1 MNIDELFKK
10 NLAEDEV
17 EVSDS
22 LWERLDSNLNAT
34 IPQNNIPQ
42 PKTTTSLLE
51 SVKSASVIAKSVAGI
66 AGVALVGTG
75 IYFAFDTDEQPKEQ
89 IVQTNPVVA
98 TFTPKEVIEE
108 TEQLPLDSFEQI
120 QTSPSLQ
127 FDTIQKE
134 TENTEII
141 QQPAVLN
148 QEHIIIE
155 PDVKQPEP
163 EVRQAKPKYIINNP
177 KKEEIISPKE
187 DIVVNEET
195 EYVEKIIVEE
205 EKTSINVKIP
215 TVMTPNFDGIND
227 SFEIKYIENY
237 PDNQIVILD
246 RRGRVLFSASNYKN
260 DWIADGV
267 PNGVY
272 AYRII
277 IKFGS
282 ECKIYRGDITI
293 LR

>member
-22 LWERLDSNLNAT
+22 LWKRLDSNLNT
-34 IPQNNIPQ
+34 NIPQNNIPQ
-42 PKTTTSLLE
+42 PQTTTSLLE
-51 SVKSASVIAKSVAGI
+51 SIKSASVITKAFATI
-66 AGVALVGTG
+66 AGVAMVGTG
-75 IYFAFDTDEQPKEQ
+75 IYFAIDTDEPLKEQ
-89 IVQTNPVVA
+89 IVEADPVVE

-108 TEQLPLDSFEQI
+108 SEQASFEPIEQI
-120 QTSPSLQ
+120 EEPLVLTI
-127 FDTIQKE
+127 DTIKQEIEKVAPILE
-134 TENTEII
+134 SEELKLESVLPESSFVKTESRVAEPT
-141 QQPAVLN
+141 VL
-148 QEHIIIE
+148 
-155 PDVKQPEP
+155 
-163 EVRQAKPKYIINNP
+163 
-177 KKEEIISPKE
+177 KEEILTPKE
-187 DIVVNEET
+187 EIVVNKEAEE
-195 EYVEKIIVEE
+195 VEKIIVEQ
-205 EKTSINVKIP
+205 EKTSIKVKIP

-227 SFEIKYIENY
+227 SFEIKYLENY

-260 DWIADGV
+260 DWTADGV

-272 AYRII
+272 IYRIS

-282 ECKIYRGDITI
+282 ECKIYKGDITI

>member
-75 IYFAFDTDEQPKEQ
+75 IYFAFDTYEQPKEQ
-89 IVQTNPVVA
+89 IVQTNPVVE

-148 QEHIIIE
+148 QEHIITE
-155 PDVKQPEP
+155 SNVKQPEP
-163 EVRQAKPKYIINNP
+163 EVRQAKPKHIINNP

-195 EYVEKIIVEE
+195 EYVEKIIV
-205 EKTSINVKIP
+205 
-215 TVMTPNFDGIND
+215 
-227 SFEIKYIENY
+227 
-237 PDNQIVILD
+237 
-246 RRGRVLFSASNYKN
+246 
-260 DWIADGV
+260 
-267 PNGVY
+267 
-272 AYRII
+272 
-277 IKFGS
+277 
-282 ECKIYRGDITI
+282 
-293 LR
+293 